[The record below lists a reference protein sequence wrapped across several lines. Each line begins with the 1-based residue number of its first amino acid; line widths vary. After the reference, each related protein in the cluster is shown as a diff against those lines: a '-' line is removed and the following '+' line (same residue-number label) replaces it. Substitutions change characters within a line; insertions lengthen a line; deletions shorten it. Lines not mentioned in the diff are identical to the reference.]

1 MTVPFLKKKSLY
13 LNVLY
18 GIIKNNDLKLGK
30 GAENDGEKENCN
42 YYR

>member
-1 MTVPFLKKKSLY
+1 LY

-30 GAENDGEKENCN
+30 GAENDGEKENRN
-42 YYR
+42 YYRQQ